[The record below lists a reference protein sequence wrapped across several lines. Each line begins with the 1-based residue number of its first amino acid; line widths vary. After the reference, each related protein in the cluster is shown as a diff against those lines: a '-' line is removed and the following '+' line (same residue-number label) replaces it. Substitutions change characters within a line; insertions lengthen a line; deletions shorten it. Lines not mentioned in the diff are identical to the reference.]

1 MADSDHY
8 CYGGSD
14 VLVNRFGIRDAAVI
28 NAVERNLSEA
38 RIRDILGNPRISVN
52 GWGLNTLSRIHRTL
66 FGDIYAWAGHVRDG
80 NIGKDGLGF
89 CDSTKVKENL
99 SRLRQD
105 IASLPKGE
113 GFGRFACDIAAIHA
127 VLNSIH
133 PFREGNG
140 RTMRTFL
147 TLYAR
152 SRGYDLDYGLYPKS
166 AQIEADRQALSE
178 NPDSTSLALMY
189 AAIASPYRGKQRIRV
204 TEGSSVK
211 EPLTG
216 RGNKGIE
223 HER

>member
-1 MADSDHY
+1 MSDHY
-8 CYGGSD
+8 CYDGTE
-14 VLVNRFGIRDAAVI
+14 VLANRYGIRDHMRL
-28 NAVERNLSEA
+28 NTMERFVSEL
-38 RIRDILGNPRISVN
+38 RMRDVLDNPQITVN

-66 FGDIYAWAGHVRDG
+66 FGDIYTWAGHVRDG

-89 CDSTKVKENL
+89 CDFTKVKENL

-105 IASLPKGE
+105 IESLPKEE
-113 GFGRFACDIAAIHA
+113 GFGQFACDIAAIHA

-178 NPDSTSLALMY
+178 NSDSTSLALMY
-189 AAIASPYRGKQRIRV
+189 AAIASPYRGRQKIRV
-204 TEGSSVK
+204 TGGSSVK
-211 EPLTG
+211 EPMIRKTEG
-216 RGNKGIE
+216 VA